1 MPCPQID
8 GNLVHGWLPFD
19 ALRARYCLRH
29 GLPRPRSG
37 GSQPPLLVEQ
47 GQPLAAAAA
56 PPSERG
62 RGQDRDTPRRE
73 APKHGAPRNEGSLD
87 AQAERRLPGTT
98 VRVLAG
104 DFARAPPLHPF
115 FPVLPRSGPPHAAG
129 VRSAVAALRY
139 ARSCQASQVNSA
151 WGGSRAGAKVAGLA
165 RARRAG
171 CVRGIGHERPDAAAA
186 AAGTAEDVLGEHA
199 AWAVSPCHPCGDAT
213 RQVAM

>member
-151 WGGSRAGAKVAGLA
+151 WGGSRAGCEGCGLGPSA
-165 RARRAG
+165 ASRLRAWHRPRTPRRCG
-171 CVRGIGHERPDAAAA
+171 SRRRDSGGRPRRTRGVGGQPMPSLR
-186 AAGTAEDVLGEHA
+186 
-199 AWAVSPCHPCGDAT
+199 
-213 RQVAM
+213 